1 MYFEI
6 LPTENQSNGELSNK
20 TTEYY
25 SQQNLTT
32 TLNPCQTGN
41 PNHVQ
46 DTEFT

>member
-25 SQQNLTT
+25 SQQNLST

-41 PNHVQ
+41 PNHEH
-46 DTEFT
+46 DTEFI